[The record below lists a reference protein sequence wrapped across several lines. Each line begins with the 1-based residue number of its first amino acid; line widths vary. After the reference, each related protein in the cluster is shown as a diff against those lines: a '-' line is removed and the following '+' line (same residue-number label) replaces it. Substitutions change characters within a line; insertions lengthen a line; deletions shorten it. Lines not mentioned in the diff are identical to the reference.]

1 MVESIGMAMP
11 SKQDH
16 NRSQVANSTRETQDC
31 DPFRLEWLVIKLMRT
46 LIWDWARKLR
56 VGKWRILDEKVESGP
71 V

>member
-1 MVESIGMAMP
+1 MAMP

-46 LIWDWARKLR
+46 LI
-56 VGKWRILDEKVESGP
+56 
-71 V
+71 